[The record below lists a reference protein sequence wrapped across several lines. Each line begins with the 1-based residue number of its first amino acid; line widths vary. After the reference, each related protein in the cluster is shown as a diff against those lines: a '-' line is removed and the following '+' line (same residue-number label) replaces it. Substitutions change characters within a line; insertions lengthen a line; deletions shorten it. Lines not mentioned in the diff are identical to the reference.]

1 MKQKKEILKV
11 KKQETEKEIILKPI
25 QIKEVEVTIEGISPL
40 IVNNF
45 NEKSR
50 RQIIEAQMKKPKKEK
65 EARNPI
71 EDGMRALYWLTPMPE
86 EFTEE
91 SFEKAIKE
99 GARFGFPAKG
109 IKASIASGAYRNKM
123 TPDKVSLYGAFLIP
137 EELIEIKFNKLH
149 IREDYVRI
157 AHGGTD
163 VRFRPE
169 FEGWS
174 MTFKMQYNENAYSLE
189 QILNF
194 VNIGGFSC
202 GLGEMRVEK
211 GGNNGSYQVKIK

>member
-1 MKQKKEILKV
+1 MKKK
-11 KKQETEKEIILKPI
+11 ETEKEITLQPI
-25 QIKEVEVTIEGISPL
+25 QIKEVEITIIGKTPL

-45 NEKSR
+45 NEKSK
-50 RQIIEAQMKKPKKEK
+50 RQILDAQMKKPKDKEP
-65 EARNPI
+65 RNPI

-91 SFEKAIKE
+91 SFEKALKE
-99 GARFGFPAKG
+99 GAKFGFPAKG
-109 IKASIASGAYRNKM
+109 IKASIVSGAYRNKM
-123 TPDKVSLYGAFLIP
+123 TPDKVSLQGAFLIP
-137 EELIEIKFNKLH
+137 GELVEIKYEEMR

-157 AHGGTD
+157 ARGGTD

-169 FEGWS
+169 FKNWS

-194 VNIGGFSC
+194 INIGGFSC

-211 GGNNGSYQVKIK
+211 GDNYGSYYVKAEE

>member
-1 MKQKKEILKV
+1 MAKKIEAEVKV
-11 KKQETEKEIILKPI
+11 SDVK
-25 QIKEVEVTIEGISPL
+25 IKEVEITIEGTTPL

-45 NEKSR
+45 NEKSKQ
-50 RQIIEAQMKKPKKEK
+50 QILDTQMKKAKKEK
-65 EARNPI
+65 EPRNPV
-71 EDGMRALYWLTPMPE
+71 EDGMRALYWLTPMPN
-86 EFTEE
+86 EFTDE
-91 SFEKAIKE
+91 SWEKALKE

-109 IKASIASGAYRNKM
+109 IKASIVSGAYRNKL

-137 EELIEIKFNKLH
+137 EELVEIKYDRIR

-169 FEGWS
+169 FDGWS
-174 MTFKMQYNENAYSLE
+174 MTFKILYNENAYSLE

-194 VNIGGFSC
+194 INLGGFSC
-202 GLGEMRVEK
+202 GLGEMRTEK
-211 GGNNGSYQVKIK
+211 GGNNGSYKVKVD

>member
-1 MKQKKEILKV
+1 MAKKKEE
-11 KKQETEKEIILKPI
+11 QEVVLQPI
-25 QIKEVEVTIEGISPL
+25 KIKEVEITIEGTTPL

-50 RQIIEAQMKKPKKEK
+50 RQILDTQMKKPKKEK
-65 EARNPI
+65 EPRNPI

-91 SFEKAIKE
+91 AFEKALKE
-99 GARFGFPAKG
+99 GARFGFPAKA
-109 IKASIASGAYRNKM
+109 IKASAASGAYRNKM
-123 TPDKVSLYGAFLIP
+123 TKDKVSLYGAFLIP
-137 EELIEIKFNKLH
+137 EELIEIKYDNLR

-157 AHGGTD
+157 ANGSAD

-169 FEGWS
+169 FDGWS
-174 MTFKMQYNENAYSLE
+174 MTFKIMYNENAYSLE

-194 VNIGGFSC
+194 INIGGFSC
-202 GLGEMRVEK
+202 GLGEMRIEK
-211 GGNNGSYQVKIK
+211 GGNNGSYIVKS

>member
-1 MKQKKEILKV
+1 MTKKKEETPV
-11 KKQETEKEIILKPI
+11 KLQAIN
-25 QIKEVEVTIEGISPL
+25 IKEVEITIEGTSPL

-45 NEKSR
+45 SEKSR
-50 RQIIEAQMKKPKKEK
+50 QQILDAQMKKAKKEK
-65 EARNPI
+65 EVRNPI
-71 EDGMRALYWLTPMPE
+71 EDGMRACYWLTPMPE

-91 SFEKAIKE
+91 SFEKALKE

-109 IKASIASGAYRNKM
+109 IKASIVSGAYRNKL

-137 EELIEIKFNKLH
+137 DELVEIKYENMK

-169 FEGWS
+169 FDNWS
-174 MTFKMQYNENAYSLE
+174 MTFKMLYNENAYSLE
-189 QILNF
+189 QIINF
-194 VNIGGFSC
+194 INLGGFSC

-211 GGNNGSYQVKIK
+211 GGNNGSYQVKS

>member
-1 MKQKKEILKV
+1 MKKE
-11 KKQETEKEIILKPI
+11 EKEIKLQPI
-25 QIKEVEVTIEGISPL
+25 KIKEVEITIEGLTPL

-50 RQIIEAQMKKPKKEK
+50 RQILDAQMKKPKSKEV
-65 EARNPI
+65 RNPI

-91 SFEKAIKE
+91 SFEKILKE

-109 IKASIASGAYRNKM
+109 IKASAVSGAYRNKM
-123 TPDKVSLYGAFLIP
+123 SADKVSIYGSFLIP
-137 EELIEIKFNKLH
+137 EELIEIKYKDLH

-169 FEGWS
+169 FDGWS

-194 VNIGGFSC
+194 INIGGFSC
-202 GLGEMRVEK
+202 GLGEMRIEK
-211 GGNNGSYQVKIK
+211 GGNFGSYKVKA